1 VRFARAAAAV
11 PGVELAGVSAFEGM
25 LPDQEAVT
33 DLLTTVVAAATAIT
47 GTGVA
52 DGAAYPWI
60 VSAGGSAFFDTVV
73 AVLGPAARANGW
85 RVLLRSGA
93 VISHDDGRYATS
105 TPFNRVPEDGSLTAA
120 LQVWAQVLSTPEPG
134 LAILGAGKRDVPY
147 DLGLPVPVQARGIDG
162 VTRPLAGA
170 SVTALNDQHAYL
182 DGADF
187 EPGELVR
194 LGISHPCT
202 AFDKWRVIPVV
213 DDDYRIVDLLH
224 TYF

>member
-1 VRFARAAAAV
+1 VT
-11 PGVELAGVSAFEGM
+11 ELMS
-25 LPDQEAVT
+25 
-33 DLLTTVVAAATAIT
+33 TVVAAARAIT

-73 AVLGPAARANGW
+73 ADLGPVAREHGW

-93 VISHDDGRYATS
+93 VVSHDDGRYATT
-105 TPFNRVPEDGSLTAA
+105 TPFLRVPEDGSLTAA

-134 LAILGAGKRDVPY
+134 LAILGAGKRDLPH
-147 DLGLPVPVQARGIDG
+147 DLGMPVPVAARAIDG
-162 VTRPLAGA
+162 ETRPLGGTV
-170 SVTALNDQHAYL
+170 SALNDQHAYL
-182 DGADF
+182 RDADVR
-187 EPGELVR
+187 PGELVR

-213 DDDYRIVDLLH
+213 DDEYRVTDLLH